1 MAEISS
7 VRITCTAP
15 VNIAIIK
22 YWGKRDEELIL
33 PLNSSLSISLHQ
45 DQLKSTTTVMAS
57 PAFSEDRLWLNGQE
71 ESVQG
76 SRLQA
81 LLHEVRR
88 RAAKRPLEEVQ
99 REEEEDE
106 AEGVN
111 SDHRLA
117 PPSWHVHISSKNN
130 FPTGAGL
137 ASSASGYACLA
148 FTLAQLFGVRGEL
161 SGIAKRGSG
170 SACRSMYGGVVRWT
184 RGAQADGADSIAVQV
199 TPENYW
205 PELRIFI
212 LVVSDL
218 QKAVSS
224 SEGMRRSVAT
234 SKLLQH
240 RATVLVPELLRKA
253 EAAVKARDF
262 AAFAQLAM
270 CDSNQLHAICLDT
283 HPPIF
288 YLNDTSRQIMR
299 LVHAY
304 NQACAEIRAGYTF
317 DAGPNAF
324 VLTTARDASK
334 LLGLIEHFFPAQTS
348 TSKRYIRG
356 LPLAT
361 NPPSVELQRI
371 IGLEPQPHTLH
382 YILCTK
388 PGPGPQRIFDS
399 EAHLLNTDGL
409 PGN

>member
-1 MAEISS
+1 MAETSS

-45 DQLKSTTTVMAS
+45 DQLKSTTTAVAS
-57 PAFSEDRLWLNGQE
+57 PAFSEDKLWLNGQE
-71 ESVQG
+71 KSVQE

-88 RAAKRPLEEVQ
+88 RAAKRPLEDVQ
-99 REEEEDE
+99 REEEVVES
-106 AEGVN
+106 VN
-111 SDHRLA
+111 SEHRLA

-161 SGIAKRGSG
+161 SGIARRGSG

-184 RGAQADGADSIAVQV
+184 HGEQADGADSIAVQV
-199 TPENYW
+199 IPESYW
-205 PELRIFI
+205 PELRVFI

-234 SKLLQH
+234 SRLLQH

-253 EAAVKARDF
+253 EAAVKAHDF
-262 AAFAQLAM
+262 PAFSQLAM

-334 LLGLIEHFFPAQTS
+334 LLGLIAHFFPPQTS
-348 TSKRYIRG
+348 NSKRYIRG
-356 LPLAT
+356 LPLT
-361 NPPSVELQRI
+361 TDPPSLELQCAL
-371 IGLEPQPHTLH
+371 GFEPQPNALH
-382 YILCTK
+382 YILCTR
-388 PGPGPQRIFDS
+388 PGPGPQCIFDN
-399 EAHLLNTDGL
+399 EAHLLNIDGL

>member
-1 MAEISS
+1 MAETSS

-45 DQLKSTTTVMAS
+45 DQLKSTTTAVAS
-57 PAFSEDRLWLNGQE
+57 PAFSEDKLWLNGQE
-71 ESVQG
+71 KSVQE

-88 RAAKRPLEEVQ
+88 RAAKRPLEDVQ
-99 REEEEDE
+99 REEEVVES
-106 AEGVN
+106 VN
-111 SDHRLA
+111 SEHRLA

-161 SGIAKRGSG
+161 SGIARRGSG

-184 RGAQADGADSIAVQV
+184 HGEQADGADSIAVQV
-199 TPENYW
+199 IPESYW
-205 PELRIFI
+205 PELRVFI

-234 SKLLQH
+234 SRLLQH

-253 EAAVKARDF
+253 EAAVKAHDF
-262 AAFAQLAM
+262 PAFSQLAM

-304 NQACAEIRAGYTF
+304 NQACAEIRQILQYSSCEHHISRDMLHSHSRDSTF
-317 DAGPNAF
+317 DVLFLLSQQWWRPSISDMRSGPSLWTHLELLIQSVILPCSPNYLLMECKANSNPGL
-324 VLTTARDASK
+324 LTSFIHSHR
-334 LLGLIEHFFPAQTS
+334 Q
-348 TSKRYIRG
+348 RG
-356 LPLAT
+356 
-361 NPPSVELQRI
+361 S
-371 IGLEPQPHTLH
+371 
-382 YILCTK
+382 
-388 PGPGPQRIFDS
+388 
-399 EAHLLNTDGL
+399 
-409 PGN
+409 

>member
-1 MAEISS
+1 MAETSS

-45 DQLKSTTTVMAS
+45 DQLKSTTTAVAS
-57 PAFSEDRLWLNGQE
+57 PAFSEDKLWLNGQE
-71 ESVQG
+71 KSVQE

-88 RAAKRPLEEVQ
+88 RAAKRPLEDVQ
-99 REEEEDE
+99 REEEVVES
-106 AEGVN
+106 VN
-111 SDHRLA
+111 SEHRLA

-161 SGIAKRGSG
+161 SGIARRGSG

-184 RGAQADGADSIAVQV
+184 HGEQADGADSIAVQV
-199 TPENYW
+199 IPESYW
-205 PELRIFI
+205 PELRVFI

-234 SKLLQH
+234 SRLLQ
-240 RATVLVPELLRKA
+240 
-253 EAAVKARDF
+253 
-262 AAFAQLAM
+262 
-270 CDSNQLHAICLDT
+270 
-283 HPPIF
+283 
-288 YLNDTSRQIMR
+288 
-299 LVHAY
+299 
-304 NQACAEIRAGYTF
+304 AGYTF

-334 LLGLIEHFFPAQTS
+334 LLGLIAHFFPPQTS
-348 TSKRYIRG
+348 NSKRYIRG
-356 LPLAT
+356 LPLT
-361 NPPSVELQRI
+361 TDPPSLELQCAL
-371 IGLEPQPHTLH
+371 GFEPQPNALH
-382 YILCTK
+382 YILCTR
-388 PGPGPQRIFDS
+388 PGPGPQCIFDN
-399 EAHLLNTDGL
+399 EAHLLNIDGL

>member
-1 MAEISS
+1 MDRNVCGHPQWTA
-7 VRITCTAP
+7 VRLRPSTTRGWTYGSTWHLCHTG
-15 VNIAIIK
+15 
-22 YWGKRDEELIL
+22 GKRDEELIL

-106 AEGVN
+106 AE
-111 SDHRLA
+111 
-117 PPSWHVHISSKNN
+117 
-130 FPTGAGL
+130 
-137 ASSASGYACLA
+137 A